1 MTHLH
6 LRFLT
11 NRYFLTTGQGQ
22 GGVGLCLSTTQGA
35 VPDLGAG
42 QHVSQ
47 STPRSESRLRAPAFT
62 APLRPAS
69 PSPGPHRGPQS
80 RPAKLSPLPAG
91 VVRAAGRANTFT
103 PFTPFTP
110 LPGRNSPLSGSREG
124 RTARCA
130 HREARPSS
138 LPPAEAATLLP
149 RPLAAGRLPPP
160 TPARPKEQDEDRLP
174 AKCASRWKAQ
184 S

>member
-35 VPDLGAG
+35 VPDLGG
-42 QHVSQ
+42 G
-47 STPRSESRLRAPAFT
+47 STCPRARPGVRAFT

>member
-1 MTHLH
+1 MWGCVCPLPRELSRTW
-6 LRFLT
+6 
-11 NRYFLTTGQGQ
+11 
-22 GGVGLCLSTTQGA
+22 GG
-35 VPDLGAG
+35 G